1 MPETHPNQLSRALR
15 QLDLLEDYCDM
26 FDRLVDMSDIGLF
39 GDENAGP
46 AAPGLPDAVLGA
58 SRAYLYPSA
67 TSVAYIN
74 ETEFRWIRARS
85 RAFLAVNPYA
95 AGAVRNRVAYTVGS
109 GHTYDVVPRTR
120 RVGQDRVA
128 SEGPPSRSETESTG
142 GPALASSLVPPYEA
156 QIDTQR
162 LADCRAVLAE
172 FCRINRWPQRQKET
186 VRRLDR
192 DGERFLRFFP
202 DVESGVLR
210 VRFIEPLEIQNPP
223 GAAAADGWFFGIRFA
238 RHSGGLDMETPLE
251 YAVVDINPQGSVTEL
266 REIVPATDVQRL
278 TANVDLSS
286 PRGLPVFYA
295 LQGHLN
301 DAVRTLKATGRIVE
315 FRARIAMI
323 RRHVNATRDMVQQAT
338 EFMRSEDRSAQ
349 SSAAHSGQSRGVRT
363 ARMYPYAAII
373 DTSDA
378 TDYQFP
384 SEAAPVDKNVAAIQA
399 ELRAAAAA
407 LGMPE
412 YMLSGDASNA
422 NYASTM
428 VAEGPA
434 VKTFEEMQAALV
446 EADVEVLERA
456 LVVAAAAGRIAAATA
471 DDVLDLVSVQA
482 EPPLIKSENRL
493 QEVQADQLLLSS
505 GVMSRAT
512 FAARHG
518 LVYAEEK
525 SRMEEEMTVAE
536 SLPAV

>member
-1 MPETHPNQLSRALR
+1 MPETTKDLSRAIR

-26 FDRLVDMSDIGLF
+26 FDRLVDMSDIGTF
-39 GDENAGP
+39 GDELAGP
-46 AAPGLPDAVLGA
+46 AAPGLPDATLGA
-58 SRAYLYPSA
+58 SRAYLYPGA

-109 GHTYDVVPRTR
+109 GHTYDVVPRRAT
-120 RVGQDRVA
+120 
-128 SEGPPSRSETESTG
+128 SKP
-142 GPALASSLVPPYEA
+142 EA
-156 QIDTQR
+156 QASGQHKPLAGASGLDEAQR
-162 LADCRAVLAE
+162 LADCRAVLDE
-172 FCRINRWPQRQKET
+172 FCRVNRWPQRQKET

-202 DVESGVLR
+202 DVEAGLLR
-210 VRFIEPLEIQNPP
+210 VRFVEPLEIQNPP
-223 GAAAADGWFFGIRFA
+223 GATAVDGWFFGIRFA
-238 RHSGGLDMETPLE
+238 RHTGGLDMETPLE
-251 YAVVDINPQGSVTEL
+251 YAICDINPQGSVTEL
-266 REIVPATDVQRL
+266 RETVTAADIQRL

-295 LQGHLN
+295 LQGHLT

-323 RRHVNATRDMVQQAT
+323 RRHVNATRETLSQALELGVPRNEMNT
-338 EFMRSEDRSAQ
+338 DR
-349 SSAAHSGQSRGVRT
+349 VRT

-373 DTSDA
+373 DASDA

-434 VKTFEEMQAALV
+434 VKTFEEMQAALI
-446 EADVEVLERA
+446 EADVEVMERA
-456 LVVAAAAGRIAAATA
+456 LVIAAAAGRIAGASA

-493 QEVQADQLLLSS
+493 QEVQADQILLSS

-512 FAARHG
+512 FAARNG
-518 LVYAEEK
+518 LVYAEERE
-525 SRMEEEMTVAE
+525 RMEGN
-536 SLPAV
+536 

>member
-1 MPETHPNQLSRALR
+1 
-15 QLDLLEDYCDM
+15 M
-26 FDRLVDMSDIGLF
+26 FDRLVDMSDIGTF
-39 GDENAGP
+39 GDELAGP
-46 AAPGLPDAVLGA
+46 AAPGLPDAALGA
-58 SRAYLYPSA
+58 SRAYLYPRA

-109 GHTYDVVPRTR
+109 GHTYDVVPRQGAPINR
-120 RVGQDRVA
+120 SDRTD
-128 SEGPPSRSETESTG
+128 RSDQT
-142 GPALASSLVPPYEA
+142 AA
-156 QIDTQR
+156 QR
-162 LADCRAVLAE
+162 LADCRAVLDE
-172 FCRINRWPQRQKET
+172 FCRVNRWPERQKET

-192 DGERFLRFFP
+192 DGKRFLRFFP
-202 DVESGVLR
+202 DVEQGVLR

-223 GAAAADGWFFGIRFA
+223 GATASDGWFFGIRFA
-238 RHSGGLDMETPLE
+238 RHASGLDMETPLE
-251 YAVVDINPQGSVTEL
+251 YAIVNVTPQGSVTML
-266 REIVPATDVQRL
+266 RETVPAADVQRL

-295 LQGHLN
+295 LQGHLT

-323 RRHVNATRDMVQQAT
+323 RRHVNATRDAVQAAIEQGGVSRT
-338 EFMRSEDRSAQ
+338 ETNTTGDGRPQ
-349 SSAAHSGQSRGVRT
+349 VRT

-373 DTSDA
+373 DASDS

-422 NYASTM
+422 NYSSTM

-434 VKTFEEMQAALV
+434 VKTFEEMQAALI
-446 EADVEVLERA
+446 EADVEVMERA
-456 LVVAAAAGRIAAATA
+456 LVVAAAAGRIAGATA

-493 QEVQADQLLLSS
+493 QEVQADQILLSA

-525 SRMEEEMTVAE
+525 SRMGEDGASVIA
-536 SLPAV
+536 

>member
-1 MPETHPNQLSRALR
+1 MPDSTTASRNQLSRALR

-26 FDRLVDMSDIGLF
+26 FDRLVDMSDIATF
-39 GDENAGP
+39 GDEDTGPSAGV
-46 AAPGLPDAVLGA
+46 PDARLAA
-58 SRAYLYPSA
+58 SRAFLYPGA

-109 GHTYDVVPRTR
+109 GHTYS
-120 RVGQDRVA
+120 VA
-128 SEGPPSRSETESTG
+128 VRLAAGMEGRGGKGEGGRNARGDTSSPLAPHPSPLLS
-142 GPALASSLVPPYEA
+142 PAA
-156 QIDTQR
+156 QL
-162 LADCRAVLAE
+162 LADCRSVLDE
-172 FCRINRWPQRQKET
+172 FCCVNRWSQRQKET
-186 VRRLDR
+186 IRRLDR

-202 DVESGVLR
+202 DVETGLLR

-223 GAAAADGWFFGIRFA
+223 GATAAEGWFYGIRFA
-238 RHSGGLDMETPLE
+238 RHAAGLDMETPLE
-251 YAVVDINPQGSVTEL
+251 YSLVDINPQGTVTEL
-266 REIVPATDVQRL
+266 REKVPAADVQRL

-286 PRGLPVFYA
+286 PRGLPVFFA
-295 LQGHLN
+295 LQSHLN

-315 FRARIAMI
+315 FRARIGMI
-323 RRHVNATRDMVQQAT
+323 RRHVNATRESIQQSAISVSPDDAAT
-338 EFMRSEDRSAQ
+338 R
-349 SSAAHSGQSRGVRT
+349 VRT
-363 ARMYPYAAII
+363 ARQYPYAAII
-373 DTSDA
+373 DASDA

-434 VKTFEEMQAALV
+434 VKTFEALQAELI
-446 EADVEVLERA
+446 EADIEVMERA
-456 LVVAAAAGRIAAATA
+456 LIVAAAAGRIAGATA
-471 DDVLDLVSVQA
+471 DDILDLVSVTA

-493 QEVQADQLLLSS
+493 QEVQADQILLAA
-505 GVMSRAT
+505 GVLSRAT
-512 FAARHG
+512 FAARQG

-525 SRMEEEMTVAE
+525 ERMGEEAPRGEG
-536 SLPAV
+536 

>member
-1 MPETHPNQLSRALR
+1 MPESNLSHNPLSRALR

-26 FDRLVDMSDIGLF
+26 FDRLVDMSDIGRF
-39 GDENAGP
+39 GDENAGVV
-46 AAPGLPDAVLGA
+46 AVGLPDAELGA

-95 AGAVRNRVAYTVGS
+95 AGAVRNRVAYAVGS
-109 GHTYDVVPRTR
+109 GHTYNVAARQNTPIDRT
-120 RVGQDRVA
+120 DRSDQSDQRA
-128 SEGPPSRSETESTG
+128 T
-142 GPALASSLVPPYEA
+142 
-156 QIDTQR
+156 R

-172 FCRINRWPQRQKET
+172 FCRVNRWMQRQRET

-202 DVESGVLR
+202 DVERGVLR
-210 VRFIEPLEIQNPP
+210 VRFVEPLEIQNPP
-223 GAAAADGWFFGIRFA
+223 GATAAEGWFFGIRFA
-238 RHSGGLDMETPLE
+238 RHGGGLDMETPLE
-251 YAVVDINPQGSVTEL
+251 YAIVDVNPQGTATGL
-266 REIVPATDVQRL
+266 RETVPAGDMQRL

-295 LQGHLN
+295 LQGHLG

-315 FRARIAMI
+315 FRARIGMI
-323 RRHVNATRDMVQQAT
+323 RRHVNATRETVQQAAET
-338 EFMRSEDRSAQ
+338 L
-349 SSAAHSGQSRGVRT
+349 RGDAPEQPRAVRT

-422 NYASTM
+422 NYSSTM
-428 VAEGPA
+428 
-434 VKTFEEMQAALV
+434 
-446 EADVEVLERA
+446 
-456 LVVAAAAGRIAAATA
+456 
-471 DDVLDLVSVQA
+471 
-482 EPPLIKSENRL
+482 
-493 QEVQADQLLLSS
+493 
-505 GVMSRAT
+505 
-512 FAARHG
+512 
-518 LVYAEEK
+518 
-525 SRMEEEMTVAE
+525 
-536 SLPAV
+536 

>member
-1 MPETHPNQLSRALR
+1 MPETNPSRNELSRALR
-15 QLDLLEDYCDM
+15 RLDLVEDYCDM
-26 FDRLVDMSDIGLF
+26 FDRLVDMSDIGRF
-39 GDENAGP
+39 GDENSEANAGSP
-46 AAPGLPDAVLGA
+46 NAELGA

-85 RAFLAVNPYA
+85 RAFLAINPYA

-109 GHTYDVVPRTR
+109 GHTYDVVP
-120 RVGQDRVA
+120 Q
-128 SEGPPSRSETESTG
+128 SKP
-142 GPALASSLVPPYEA
+142 EA
-156 QIDTQR
+156 QASGGATLAGASGFNVEAQR
-162 LADCRAVLAE
+162 LADCRAVLDE

-192 DGERFLRFFP
+192 DGERFLRLFP
-202 DVESGVLR
+202 DVEHGLLR
-210 VRFIEPLEIQNPP
+210 VRFVEPLEIQNPP
-223 GAAAADGWFFGIRFA
+223 GATAADGWFFGIRFA
-238 RHSGGLDMETPLE
+238 RHAGGLDMETPLE
-251 YAVVDINPQGSVTEL
+251 YAIVNVNPQGSAAEL
-266 REIVPATDVQRL
+266 RETVPAGQMQRL

-295 LQGHLN
+295 LQGHLG

-315 FRARIAMI
+315 FRARIGMI
-323 RRHVNATRDMVQQAT
+323 RRHVNATRESIHQAIGPT
-338 EFMRSEDRSAQ
+338 GDASQPR
-349 SSAAHSGQSRGVRT
+349 VKT

-378 TDYQFP
+378 TEYQFP

-422 NYASTM
+422 NYSSTM

-434 VKTFEEMQAALV
+434 VKTFEEMQADLIA
-446 EADVEVLERA
+446 ADVEVMERA

-471 DDVLDLVSVQA
+471 DDILDLVSVSA

-493 QEVQADQLLLSS
+493 LEAQADQILFAS

-518 LVYAEEK
+518 LVFAEEK
-525 SRMEEEMTVAE
+525 ERMEEVK
-536 SLPAV
+536 